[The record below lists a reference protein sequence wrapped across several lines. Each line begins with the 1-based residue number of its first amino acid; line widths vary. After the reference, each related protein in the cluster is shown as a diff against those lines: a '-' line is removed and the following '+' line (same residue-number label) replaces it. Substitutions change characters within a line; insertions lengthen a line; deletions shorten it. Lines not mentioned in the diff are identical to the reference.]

1 MGGPLFE
8 QHVIIS
14 SLGEEEMERQMFTTD
29 GASRQARLL
38 TREDAARLRA
48 LQETDLRF
56 IRIGY
61 DSVGSWL
68 AIDLSNG
75 ELFFCDDEYRPSDVI
90 RTPIETVMNWA
101 PTKEQLLLLT
111 QRLNLGELSEQEL
124 PRKCNTPT
132 FDEMIEWIL
141 YVKTGLLTRENV
153 SAWAGRVLW
162 QSEEEMFEGYML
174 DALNNISVIDM
185 PGENGSYFYD
195 EVDLDDWI
203 EQLRRR
209 MRPDED

>member
-29 GASRQARLL
+29 GASRQTRLL
-38 TREDAARLRA
+38 TREDVVQLRA

-68 AIDLSNG
+68 AFDLSNG

-90 RTPIETVMNWA
+90 RTPIETIMNWA
-101 PTKEQLLLLT
+101 PTKERLLLLT
-111 QRLNLGELSEQEL
+111 QLLNLGELSEQEL
-124 PRKCNTPT
+124 PRKRNTPT
-132 FDEMIEWIL
+132 FEEMIEWIL
-141 YVKTGLLTRENV
+141 YVKAGVVTRENV

-162 QSEEEMFEGYML
+162 QSENEMMEGTML

-185 PGENGSYFYD
+185 PGENGSYFYHED
-195 EVDLDDWI
+195 DLDDWI

>member
-1 MGGPLFE
+1 MFE

-38 TREDAARLRA
+38 TMEDAAQLRA

-61 DSVGSWL
+61 DSVRSWL
-68 AIDLSNG
+68 AIDLDNG

-90 RTPIETVMNWA
+90 RTPIETVMSWA
-101 PTKEQLLLLT
+101 PTKERLLLLT
-111 QRLNLGELSEQEL
+111 QRLNLGELSEQEF
-124 PRKCNTPT
+124 PRNRNTPT
-132 FDEMIEWIL
+132 FEEMIEWIL
-141 YVKTGLLTRENV
+141 YVKTGVLTRENV
-153 SAWAGRVLW
+153 SSWAGRVLW
-162 QSEEEMFEGYML
+162 QSENEMMEGTML
-174 DALNNISVIDM
+174 DALNELSVIDM

-195 EVDLDDWI
+195 EVDLDEWI
-203 EQLRRR
+203 EQ
-209 MRPDED
+209 MRKGMRQDED

>member
-111 QRLNLGELSEQEL
+111 QRLN
-124 PRKCNTPT
+124 NTPT
-132 FDEMIEWIL
+132 FEEMIEWIL

-162 QSEEEMFEGYML
+162 QSENEMMEGTML

>member
-1 MGGPLFE
+1 
-8 QHVIIS
+8 
-14 SLGEEEMERQMFTTD
+14 MERQIFTTD

-38 TREDAARLRA
+38 TREDAAQLHA

-68 AIDLSNG
+68 AIDLGSG

-101 PTKEQLLLLT
+101 PKKERLLLLT

-124 PRKCNTPT
+124 PGKRNTPT
-132 FDEMIEWIL
+132 FEEMIEWIL
-141 YVKTGLLTRENV
+141 YVKTGVLTRENV

-174 DALNNISVIDM
+174 DAPNELSVMDM
-185 PGENGSYFYD
+185 PGESGSYFYHEEDWD
-195 EVDLDDWI
+195 EWI
-203 EQLRRR
+203 VH
-209 MRPDED
+209 MRKGMRQDED

>member
-38 TREDAARLRA
+38 TREDAAQLRA

-61 DSVGSWL
+61 DRVGSWL
-68 AIDLSNG
+68 AIDLGNG

-101 PTKEQLLLLT
+101 PTKERLLLLT

-124 PRKCNTPT
+124 PRKRNTPT
-132 FDEMIEWIL
+132 FEEMIEWIL
-141 YVKTGLLTRENV
+141 YVKVSLVTREDV
-153 SAWAGRVLW
+153 SDWAGRVL
-162 QSEEEMFEGYML
+162 Q
-174 DALNNISVIDM
+174 
-185 PGENGSYFYD
+185 
-195 EVDLDDWI
+195 
-203 EQLRRR
+203 
-209 MRPDED
+209 

>member
-111 QRLNLGELSEQEL
+111 QRLKRGELSEQEL
-124 PRKCNTPT
+124 PRKRYTPT
-132 FDEMIEWIL
+132 FEEMIKWVL
-141 YVKTGLLTRENV
+141 YVKEGLVTREDV
-153 SAWAGRVLW
+153 SDWAGRVLQ
-162 QSEEEMFEGYML
+162 QSDDDLIVGMTTDSLVWLNGIDLPDGDSGYL
-174 DALNNISVIDM
+174 H
-185 PGENGSYFYD
+185 D
-195 EVDLDDWI
+195 ESDLDEWVL
-203 EQLRRR
+203 QLERKI
-209 MRPDED
+209 DEL